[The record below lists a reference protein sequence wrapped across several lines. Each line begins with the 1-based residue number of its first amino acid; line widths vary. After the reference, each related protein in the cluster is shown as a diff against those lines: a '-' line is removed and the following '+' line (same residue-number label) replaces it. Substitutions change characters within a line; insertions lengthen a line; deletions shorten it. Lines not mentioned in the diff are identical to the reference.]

1 LVYNPDNVRRRNL
14 KYMDNDDDSTIVSDL
29 FSNERLEAVAEL
41 IYGYSLLRNSNTIYE
56 DLYDYINNV
65 I

>member
-1 LVYNPDNVRRRNL
+1 
-14 KYMDNDDDSTIVSDL
+14 MDNDDDSTIVSDL